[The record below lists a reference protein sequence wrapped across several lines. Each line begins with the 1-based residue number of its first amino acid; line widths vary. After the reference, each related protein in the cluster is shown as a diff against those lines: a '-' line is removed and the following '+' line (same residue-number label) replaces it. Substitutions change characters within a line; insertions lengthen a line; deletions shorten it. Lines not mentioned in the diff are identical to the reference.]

1 LKRLSLRIVRYVRF
15 LFGKEN
21 LAQHP
26 FDRVIRSSFL
36 NHDGTRCS
44 SSDRADGPELHKSGK
59 LFRKHKRSF
68 CDSERMS
75 KN

>member
-1 LKRLSLRIVRYVRF
+1 VKF

-21 LAQHP
+21 LAQHL

-44 SSDRADGPELHKSGK
+44 SSDRAGGPELRKSGK
-59 LFRKHKRSF
+59 LFRESQKIVLRFGENAK
-68 CDSERMS
+68 E
-75 KN
+75 